1 MNKMSRKLL
10 MDYEPICLKTEQI
23 IMLNESSNNLLP
35 LFFFI
40 MAILVLMIVVIK
52 REIDYERFYY
62 NRDNHN
68 TKVTVHSMV

>member
-1 MNKMSRKLL
+1 MSRKLL
-10 MDYEPICLKTEQI
+10 TGDYEKICLKTQETLTEI
-23 IMLNESSNNLLP
+23 TYNNLLP

-40 MAILVLMIVVIK
+40 TLLLVLMVTIVK

>member
-1 MNKMSRKLL
+1 MNRKLL
-10 MDYEPICLKTEQI
+10 MDYEPICLKTQENLN
-23 IMLNESSNNLLP
+23 LNENYNSIIIF
-35 LFFFI
+35 LFFFMGI
-40 MAILVLMIVVIK
+40 MSALMITVIK